1 MADQGWI
8 SIHRGIQDNWLWK
21 DEREFSRL
29 EAWLDILLNVNHTP
43 KKVLIKNT
51 LIEVGRG
58 ESLRSLDTWGKRW
71 NWNKSRVRRFFNL
84 LQKDSMIVTK
94 NVRVT
99 TLLTVCKYD
108 SYQTIGNTNE
118 TQVKHKRNAS
128 ETQMTPNNNVNN
140 DNNENKEIKQKEK
153 ASVFNF
159 RKELLSLGG
168 DEQLVSDW
176 LMVRNKKK
184 SANTKTALNGFL
196 KQVKTTGKDLN
207 VVLEKC
213 VVSNWSG
220 FKAEWLNK
228 TDSFGVKKR
237 INTKGIDL

>member
-1 MADQGWI
+1 MNNTWVKL
-8 SIHRGIQDNWLWK
+8 HRNIVDWEWFDDKNALK
-21 DEREFSRL
+21 L
-29 EAWLDILLNVNHTP
+29 LIYLNVKVNIVDKQWKGITVNRGSLVTGKYSITEDLGISVQQYRTAL
-43 KKVLIKNT
+43 KKLVQSGEIVKKATNAYTILT
-51 LIEVGRG
+51 LTKWEKMQH
-58 ESLRSLDTWGKRW
+58 DQQTDNKR
-71 NWNKSRVRRFFNL
+71 
-84 LQKDSMIVTK
+84 I
-94 NVRVT
+94 
-99 TLLTVCKYD
+99 
-108 SYQTIGNTNE
+108 TNE
-118 TQVKHKRNAS
+118 QQTDNKRIYP
-128 ETQMTPNNNVNN
+128 T
-140 DNNENKEIKQKEK
+140 KESKEDKERKESKEK

-237 INTKGIDL
+237 INTTGVDL